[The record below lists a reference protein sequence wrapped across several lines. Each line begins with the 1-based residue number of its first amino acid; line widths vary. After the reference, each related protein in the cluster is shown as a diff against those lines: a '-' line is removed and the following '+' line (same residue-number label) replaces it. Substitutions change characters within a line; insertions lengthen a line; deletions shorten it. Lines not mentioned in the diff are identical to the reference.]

1 MELYKRIKIRRE
13 ELGMSQQDL
22 ATKLGYKS
30 RSSINK
36 IELGENDIPQ
46 SKIAA
51 FAMALET
58 SEAWLMGLDVPIEPK
73 NSKARYS
80 KDTVEYFEK
89 TTTFERQLNE
99 LGWNCEFIGNLLT
112 QESHYV
118 FSNGKLSFNVSSEDY
133 HKFVN
138 DSRDFFKVRIH
149 TLLKKSAQQMFAD
162 NPSVHHTNAA
172 HALPNATTED
182 KLHDEDIMN
191 DDYF

>member
-51 FAMALET
+51 FATALET
-58 SEAWLMGLDVPIEPK
+58 SEAWLMGYENDHPCQDVVDK
-73 NSKARYS
+73 VYAF
-80 KDTVEYFEK
+80 DC
-89 TTTFERQLNE
+89 QLKV
-99 LGWNCEFIGNLLT
+99 LGWSYKIIVEGNPKTDEHPNTYALFKKDGMSFKVYGNDYDSLIND
-112 QESHYV
+112 S
-118 FSNGKLSFNVSSEDY
+118 LSFLNNRLQELFENYTKNLFTTNYYV
-133 HKFVN
+133 
-138 DSRDFFKVRIH
+138 
-149 TLLKKSAQQMFAD
+149 
-162 NPSVHHTNAA
+162 NAA

-191 DDYF
+191 DDNF